1 MSRHILDGPRTIRV
15 TLLVRVLGR
24 SVREVKGVFLIR
36 LGRNVVAGKRRMAR
50 LLRIALA
57 EFIRQTVHERDVD
70 RDSLVVPSV
79 GAGHVGLV
87 VHMAKS
93 ILEYVGLCVHP
104 ILVEGEECGLHY
116 VEAFAVFVFALY
128 EPGH

>member
-1 MSRHILDGPRTIRV
+1 MSRHILDGPRTVRV
-15 TLLVRVLGR
+15 TLLVHVLGW
-24 SVREVKGVFLIR
+24 SVREVKRVFLIR
-36 LGRNVVAGKRRMAR
+36 RGRDVVAGKRHMAR

-57 EFIRQTVHERDVD
+57 EFTRQAVHERDVD

-87 VHMAKS
+87 VHMVKGV
-93 ILEYVGLCVHP
+93 LEYIGLRVQP
-104 ILVEGEECGLHY
+104 ILVEGEERGLHY
-116 VEAFAVFVFALY
+116 VEAFTVFVFALY